1 VVRNWGTTAPT
12 KTNKPE
18 HIARG
23 SKETDDA
30 KIHKELSTSND
41 SFKYMKEVEA
51 WFDATIQRGE
61 EEDDS
66 QYRKRVLTAIK
77 SRLVESYK
85 NGQRSMAA

>member
-1 VVRNWGTTAPT
+1 
-12 KTNKPE
+12 
-18 HIARG
+18 
-23 SKETDDA
+23 
-30 KIHKELSTSND
+30 
-41 SFKYMKEVEA
+41 MKEVEA